1 MTRDTAAMFLCT
13 SYPIKMF
20 KQPVQQVDCLHVYSS
35 LYFIVSFMKNNT
47 FSIFLLILLLM
58 LLIIIQLLMTLLC
71 YTLAYCMHSYTSCS
85 SEQTVSS
92 LTENKVRQ
100 QFMMKKHNRLISL
113 LKSGLRSTV
122 NDFFYFFLPICK
134 NLRRKLGLFLQRFLI
149 FIDNAP

>member
-1 MTRDTAAMFLCT
+1 MTGDTAAMFLCT

-92 LTENKVRQ
+92 LTENKVRK

-113 LKSGLRSTV
+113 LKSRLRGTGKDV
-122 NDFFYFFLPICK
+122 FVFFLPI
-134 NLRRKLGLFLQRFLI
+134 
-149 FIDNAP
+149 

>member
-1 MTRDTAAMFLCT
+1 
-13 SYPIKMF
+13 
-20 KQPVQQVDCLHVYSS
+20 
-35 LYFIVSFMKNNT
+35 
-47 FSIFLLILLLM
+47 M

-122 NDFFYFFLPICK
+122 NDFFFFFYQFVKI
-134 NLRRKLGLFLQRFLI
+134 
-149 FIDNAP
+149 

>member
-1 MTRDTAAMFLCT
+1 
-13 SYPIKMF
+13 
-20 KQPVQQVDCLHVYSS
+20 
-35 LYFIVSFMKNNT
+35 
-47 FSIFLLILLLM
+47 
-58 LLIIIQLLMTLLC
+58 MTLLC

-122 NDFFYFFLPICK
+122 NDFFFFYQFVKI
-134 NLRRKLGLFLQRFLI
+134 
-149 FIDNAP
+149 